1 MNHISYVDF
10 GAEVNPNVVILDM
23 LNKFQKVSS
32 SVDAKL
38 IASDVYDTAYGIYNH
53 LAPDASLR
61 KPLATVAMYEQED
74 LTQGNLKRY
83 LMKEYLDAKILTL
96 FGLTFNEFI
105 QQTREDI
112 RLMVEESHTY
122 RSHENHVNTTAANDV
137 LASINRIDK
146 K

>member
-10 GAEVNPNVVILDM
+10 GAEVDPNVVILDM
-23 LNKFQKVSS
+23 LNKFQRVSS

-105 QQTREDI
+105 QQTREEIDM
-112 RLMVEESHTY
+112 MVEESRRY
-122 RSHENHVNTTAANDV
+122 RTHQDSAQDATVNSV
-137 LASINRIDK
+137 LKQINNMR
-146 K
+146 

>member
-10 GAEVNPNVVILDM
+10 GAEVDPNVVILDM
-23 LNKFQKVSS
+23 LNKFQRVSS

-105 QQTREDI
+105 QQTREEIDM
-112 RLMVEESHTY
+112 MVEEGRRY
-122 RSHENHVNTTAANDV
+122 RTHQDSAQDATVNSV
-137 LASINRIDK
+137 LKQINNMR
-146 K
+146 